1 MLTRARNVFLG
12 NNFAFSRTCT
22 APPWPH
28 SFSSDERADF
38 IVSKHFYF
46 LILTFKFKSE
56 KFSSSKTAFCLLD
69 WSQDIQMCIFDLD
82 TDWNGLIFC
91 RNIFRAPE
99 ELEKRLNFYSLW
111 RDLAWVAW
119 TKLTEIEN
127 LISLIMMDRPTR
139 TYHTKLNE
147 RNLQMSNSNT
157 QIRKMSFHHI
167 DAYSLKHFGYF
178 DIISKDVR
186 YPNDPIENNILLIC
200 ASLWSLHRNL
210 VGKLTTSLTV
220 AVI

>member
-1 MLTRARNVFLG
+1 
-12 NNFAFSRTCT
+12 
-22 APPWPH
+22 
-28 SFSSDERADF
+28 
-38 IVSKHFYF
+38 
-46 LILTFKFKSE
+46 
-56 KFSSSKTAFCLLD
+56 
-69 WSQDIQMCIFDLD
+69 
-82 TDWNGLIFC
+82 
-91 RNIFRAPE
+91 
-99 ELEKRLNFYSLW
+99 
-111 RDLAWVAW
+111 
-119 TKLTEIEN
+119 
-127 LISLIMMDRPTR
+127 MMDRPTR
-139 TYHTKLNE
+139 TYHTKLTE